1 METLHQIGRY
11 IVQNAVNFVLMKSGN
26 STGNNYSIME
36 QFALSDLESC
46 LIVGCRTSIGFES
59 TLWAICATS
68 LVWHDICE
76 VFGTS

>member
-36 QFALSDLESC
+36 EFAPSPIWSH
-46 LIVGCRTSIGFES
+46 
-59 TLWAICATS
+59 A
-68 LVWHDICE
+68 
-76 VFGTS
+76 